1 MAVPFYYVPDGRTRP
16 QGAGGNNMHEMA
28 LAEGILDIALDYA
41 KKNDAKKINEIGL
54 LIGEMSGV
62 EQESLRF
69 SFAMLV
75 KGTIAEGAVLKVK
88 DVPLVG
94 RGSKCGKT
102 FHIDHYD
109 FWCPECRD
117 GVLVT
122 VSGREMQVEYLEV
135 D

>member
-1 MAVPFYYVPDGRTRP
+1 
-16 QGAGGNNMHEMA
+16 MHEMA

-41 KKNDAKKINEIGL
+41 KQNHAKKIHEVGL

-88 DVPLVG
+88 NVPLIG
-94 RGSKCGKT
+94 KCSKCGKK
-102 FHIDHYD
+102 FHVDHYD
-109 FWCPECRD
+109 FWCPECKD
-117 GVLVT
+117 GVLT
-122 VSGREMQVEYLEV
+122 TISGREMQVEYLEV

>member
-1 MAVPFYYVPDGRTRP
+1 
-16 QGAGGNNMHEMA
+16 MHEMA

-41 KKNDAKKINEIGL
+41 KKNDARKINEIGL

-75 KGTIAEGAVLKVK
+75 KGTIAEDAVLKVK

-94 RGSKCGKT
+94 RCSKCGKE
-102 FHIDHYD
+102 FHVDHYD
-109 FWCPECRD
+109 FWCPACKD
-117 GVLVT
+117 GVLKT
-122 VSGREMQVEYLEV
+122 ISGREMQVEYLEV